1 MVCVIIFIILIMFI
15 GANVQR
21 LPEAALPEP
30 AAQLRHVRQDR
41 LAEDAAPPERNVE
54 QPRLEL
60 GGFLI
65 EV

>member
-1 MVCVIIFIILIMFI
+1 MFI

-41 LAEDAAPPERNVE
+41 LAEDAALPERNVE